1 MFLQKLKHDL
11 THLDLVGPVVV
22 CVKADLELGI
32 VVLQPD
38 DLQIPLL
45 IKLLTAC

>member
-1 MFLQKLKHDL
+1 MFFLQKPFPLTKL

-22 CVKADLELGI
+22 CVKADLELGV

-38 DLQIPLL
+38 DLRNPV
-45 IKLLTAC
+45 